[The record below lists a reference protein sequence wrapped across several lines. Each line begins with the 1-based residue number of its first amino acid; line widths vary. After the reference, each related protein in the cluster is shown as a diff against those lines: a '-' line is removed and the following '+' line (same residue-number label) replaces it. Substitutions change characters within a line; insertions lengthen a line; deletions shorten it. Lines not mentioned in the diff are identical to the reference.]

1 MDDSFLAIE
10 AVHSLIEYNDQMCEV
25 PEDLQSILNDTS
37 LFNNSSDI
45 TTKEILK
52 RYGDIGTNGG
62 AKHQVETTQSPLSR
76 SKEGSGRA
84 LAPVVTRVDT
94 DTSQAT
100 AWQKESS
107 VRHVQE
113 QPSLPYQGNSSN
125 QNTPQQQWQGD
136 LENPSTH
143 PQRERERAGTP
154 DSQSE
159 NANAPRGWR
168 NSAWGPRQQQNGSV
182 GVTGAN

>member
-1 MDDSFLAIE
+1 M
-10 AVHSLIEYNDQMCEV
+10 
-25 PEDLQSILNDTS
+25 QSILNDTS

-52 RYGDIGTNGG
+52 RYGDIGTNGVR
-62 AKHQVETTQSPLSR
+62 HQVETNQSPISR

-113 QPSLPYQGNSSN
+113 NSLPYQGNPNN

-136 LENPSTH
+136 LEQPS
-143 PQRERERAGTP
+143 PYAQRDRERAGTP

-159 NANAPRGWR
+159 NTNPPRGWR
-168 NSAWGPRQQQNGSV
+168 NSGWGSRQQQNGSV
-182 GVTGAN
+182 GVTGAI

>member
-1 MDDSFLAIE
+1 
-10 AVHSLIEYNDQMCEV
+10 MCEV
-25 PEDLQSILNDTS
+25 PEDLQSILNDPS

-62 AKHQVETTQSPLSR
+62 PRHQVETSETSSLGRSR
-76 SKEGSGRA
+76 DGSGRA

-94 DTSQAT
+94 DPSQAH

-113 QPSLPYQGNSSN
+113 TSVPYLGGSNN
-125 QNTPQQQWQGD
+125 QNTPPQQQWPTQD
-136 LENPSTH
+136 LDQPS
-143 PQRERERAGTP
+143 PYGRRNGTP
-154 DSQSE
+154 DSQPDNSRRE
-159 NANAPRGWR
+159 YR
-168 NSAWGPRQQQNGSV
+168 NSGWDRPQNGSV
-182 GVTGAN
+182 GITGSG